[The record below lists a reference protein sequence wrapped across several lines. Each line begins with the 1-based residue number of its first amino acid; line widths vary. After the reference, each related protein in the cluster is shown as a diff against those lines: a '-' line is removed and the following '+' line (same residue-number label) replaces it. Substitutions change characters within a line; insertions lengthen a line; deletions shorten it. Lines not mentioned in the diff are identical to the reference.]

1 MFSNRLA
8 FLLLIPVLFLQACS
22 EIPVAPRI
30 SIREQLEVDTM
41 KASGLVSE
49 FRKQAVFD
57 SKPSVEKYLQSV
69 ALQIISAEEELRGE
83 KVTARI
89 HVDLNKEWKSAF
101 AFPGVM
107 ISVPRTFLGKVNFEN
122 ELAALIS
129 YQLALIRNRELARA
143 LEKDASRPLTGD
155 RGVFRFS
162 VDAILASIEAGT
174 RMMYAAGYD
183 PRGMVSLIEKH
194 PGFFVDESS
203 TDIIKEKER
212 FIKQAQK
219 IKNEFLPSLQ
229 PIVRSNDFLQM
240 KKELKGSS

>member
-8 FLLLIPVLFLQACS
+8 FLILIPVLLLQSCS

-49 FRKQAVFD
+49 FRKQAVFE
-57 SKPSVEKYLQSV
+57 SNPSVEKYLQSV

-83 KVTARI
+83 KVPAKI
-89 HVDLNKEWKSAF
+89 HVDQKKDWKVTF

-107 ISVPRTFLGKVNFEN
+107 ISVPRSFLGKVNFEN

-129 YQLALIRNRELARA
+129 YELALIRNRELARA
-143 LEKDASRPLTGD
+143 LEKDSSRPLTGD

-162 VDAILASIEAGT
+162 SEAIITSIESGT

-183 PRGMVSLIEKH
+183 PRGMVSLIDKH

-203 TDIIKEKER
+203 PGAAKDKER
-212 FIKQAQK
+212 FVRQAQK
-219 IKNEFLPSLQ
+219 TKNEFMPSLQ

>member
-1 MFSNRLA
+1 MYSNKLA
-8 FLLLIPVLFLQACS
+8 FLILIPVLLFQACS

-49 FRKQAVFD
+49 FRKKAAFE
-57 SKPSVEKYLQSV
+57 SNPSVEKYLQSV
-69 ALQIISAEEELRGE
+69 ALQIISAEDELRGE

-89 HVDLNKEWKSAF
+89 HLDQKKEWRNTF

-107 ISVPRTFLGKVNFEN
+107 ISVPRSFLGKVNFEN

-129 YQLALIRNRELARA
+129 YQLSLIRNRELARV

-155 RGVFRFS
+155 RGVFHFS
-162 VDAILASIEAGT
+162 GDAIVASIEAGT

-203 TDIIKEKER
+203 PDSTKEKER
-212 FIKQAQK
+212 FVKQAQK
-219 IKNEFLPSLQ
+219 TKNEFMPSLQ